1 MEVLLSDFDQG
12 RAAQRA
18 GRLDEAQAF
27 YERMLASEPS
37 HAEALHQL
45 GTLHVSRG
53 SLEEGV
59 RLFVQSL
66 QFAPAEAETQNNL
79 GRALFLQGRH
89 AEATIL
95 LNSAL
100 ALNPRLPEIHKNL
113 GDALKAQ
120 DDFTGAVAAYLN
132 ALNLQPNLHAA
143 RRELAIAL
151 FAKMDFAATVAVCRD
166 VLSNTP
172 DDPEILCRLGFS
184 LAEVGRYDEA
194 LIPAERAL
202 ALAPN
207 TTEPH
212 VVIGSLHLR
221 AGRLDEASACFRR
234 GLVFTPAHQS
244 ALNHLAAALLARNRV
259 TEAVEVYR
267 EACALHPGS
276 DNLRY
281 NCSFAELAAGDFEA
295 GWESYERRWVVGAG
309 KANRVLPVPMWE
321 GEAPLHGRT
330 LLLHCEQGLGDTIQF
345 GRYAALAAAQGATV
359 FLVVQTPL
367 RPLFATLPYLH
378 GLFVPGET
386 VPAFDL
392 HCPLLSAPRAFRTRL
407 ETIPADVPYLSAPAE
422 KKAVWRE
429 RLRGNRNVGIVWS
442 GNPSHRHDHLRSIP
456 LADFASITRDTPFRF
471 FSLQKEIRPADAP
484 ILRSLA
490 HIENLSDR
498 LEDFGDTAAAMSSLD
513 LVITVDTATA
523 HLAGALG
530 VRVWVL
536 LAYAADWRWL
546 VDRTDSPWYP
556 TMRLFRQHTPGVWTR
571 TLTEVRDALL
581 CSYPPRSITKFG
593 NNRTC

>member
-1 MEVLLSDFDQG
+1 MEVLLSEFEQA
-12 RAAQRA
+12 RAAQRS
-18 GRLDEAQAF
+18 GRLDEAQVA
-27 YERMLASEPS
+27 YERILASDPG

-45 GTLHVSRG
+45 GALHVSRG

-66 QFAPAEAETQNNL
+66 QFAPAEAVTQNDL

-89 AEATIL
+89 AEAAIL

-100 ALNPRLPEIHKNL
+100 ALDPHLPEAHQNL

-120 DDFTGAVAAYLN
+120 NDLTGAVAAYLN
-132 ALNLQPNLHAA
+132 ALNLQPSLHAA

-166 VLSNTP
+166 VLNHTP

-184 LAEVGRYDEA
+184 LGEIGRSDEA
-194 LIPAERAL
+194 AIPATRAL

-212 VVIGSLHLR
+212 VVSGSLHLR
-221 AGRLDEASACFRR
+221 TGRLEDAVAAFRR
-234 GLVFTPAHQS
+234 GLVFNPAHQS
-244 ALNHLAAALLARNRV
+244 ALNHLAAALLALNRV
-259 TEAVEVYR
+259 TEAVQVYR
-267 EACALHPGS
+267 EACALHPNA
-276 DNLRY
+276 DDLRY
-281 NCSFAELAAGDFEA
+281 NCSFAELAAGEFEA

-309 KANRVLPVPMWE
+309 RANRVLPVPMWE
-321 GEAPLHGRT
+321 GDVPLQGRT

-345 GRYAALAAAQGATV
+345 GRYAALAAAQGANV
-359 FLVVQTPL
+359 FLAVQAPL
-367 RPLFATLPYLH
+367 RPLFAPLPYLH
-378 GLFVPGET
+378 GVFVPGDQT
-386 VPAFDL
+386 PNFDL

-407 ETIPADVPYLSAPAE
+407 ETIPAEVPYLFAPAE
-422 KKAVWRE
+422 KKNIWRE
-429 RLRGNRNVGIVWS
+429 RLGGGRKVGIAWS

-456 LADFASITRDTPFRF
+456 LQDFASITRDTTLRF
-471 FSLQKEIRPADAP
+471 FSLQKELRPADAA
-484 ILRSLA
+484 SLGSLV
-490 HIENLSDR
+490 HIEDISGR

-536 LAYAADWRWL
+536 LACAADWRWL
-546 VDRTDSPWYP
+546 VDRSDSPWYP
-556 TMRLFRQHTPGVWTR
+556 TMRLFRQPAPGSWAPV
-571 TLTEVRDALL
+571 LEDVRRALAEW
-581 CSYPPRSITKFG
+581 SPKQRS
-593 NNRTC
+593 